1 MNTDNR
7 NKWGQMGEDVL
18 NSVFQAVESGNFTGL
33 SDNIS
38 ALVSEA
44 ADSIS
49 RGADQVGREIGRQ
62 MRDRGRQNAQVNRD
76 RAREYARTYRSQAGA
91 PRRNYGQ
98 EVRETVRNSFQQA
111 KQVPAR
117 YRRYLPGQTAGPL
130 CIGFGVAGTVLL
142 GSATVATAIVAACT
156 GLVWGV
162 PFGLGIA
169 TLPFIGLIA
178 KGAGLNGRN
187 SRFRAYVRA
196 IGDRGYCKIED
207 LAGAIGR
214 RSSYVRK
221 DLQDMLRKGYFLQG
235 HMDSA
240 QTTLI
245 VDQETYAQYEEAEQA
260 RVRRESEAA
269 QCPDEVRAIIAEG
282 EAYITHIRECNDAI
296 PGEEIS
302 AKLDQL
308 ENVMRRIFD
317 QVKKDPDS
325 AQDLHKLMTYYLPT
339 TTKLIDAYRDL
350 DTQPE
355 YGENIVNTKKE
366 IESTLD
372 TINEAFENLFDSLFE
387 DRAWDI
393 SSDISAMKVMLQQE
407 GLMNNEDFK

>member
-62 MRDRGRQNAQVNRD
+62 MRDLGRKNEQVN
-76 RAREYARTYRSQAGA
+76 TYRSQAGT

-130 CIGFGVAGTVLL
+130 CIGFGVAGTVML
-142 GSATVATAIVAACT
+142 GSATIATVIVAACS

-245 VDQETYAQYEEAEQA
+245 VDQETYAQYEETEQA
-260 RVRRESEAA
+260 RRRRETEAA
-269 QCPDEVRAIIAEG
+269 QCPDEVRTIIAEG

-308 ENVMRRIFD
+308 ENVVRRIFD
-317 QVKKDPDS
+317 QVKKDPGS
-325 AQDLHKLMTYYLPT
+325 AQELHKLMTYYLPT

-350 DTQPE
+350 DAQPE

-407 GLMNNEDFK
+407 GLTNNDDFK

>member
-1 MNTDNR
+1 MNTYNR

-62 MRDRGRQNAQVNRD
+62 MRDLGRKNVQVN
-76 RAREYARTYRSQAGA
+76 TYRSQAGT

-130 CIGFGVAGTVLL
+130 CIGFGVAGTVML
-142 GSATVATAIVAACT
+142 GSATIATVIVAACS

-245 VDQETYAQYEEAEQA
+245 VDQETYAQYEETEQA
-260 RVRRESEAA
+260 RRRRETEAA
-269 QCPDEVRAIIAEG
+269 QCPDEVRTIIAEG

-308 ENVMRRIFD
+308 ENVVRRIFD
-317 QVKKDPDS
+317 QVKKDPGS
-325 AQDLHKLMTYYLPT
+325 AQELHKLMTYYLPT

-350 DTQPE
+350 DAQPE

-407 GLMNNEDFK
+407 GLTNNEDFK

>member
-49 RGADQVGREIGRQ
+49 RSADQVSREIGRQ
-62 MRDRGRQNAQVNRD
+62 MRDRGRQNAQVHRD
-76 RAREYARTYRSQAGA
+76 RAQEYARTYRSQAGA
-91 PRRNYGQ
+91 PRRTYGQ
-98 EVRETVRNSFQQA
+98 LVRDTVQNGFRQA

-117 YRRYLPGQTAGPL
+117 YRSYLPGQTAGPL
-130 CIGFGVAGTVLL
+130 CIGLGVTGTVLL
-142 GSATVATAIVAACT
+142 GAATITTAIVAACT

-162 PFGLGIA
+162 PVGLGIA

-207 LAGAIGR
+207 LAGAIGK

-245 VDQETYAQYEEAEQA
+245 VDQETYRQYEEAEQA
-260 RVRRESEAA
+260 RVRRETEAA
-269 QCPDEVRAIIAEG
+269 QCPDEVRTIIAEG
-282 EAYITHIRECNDAI
+282 EAYIAHIRECNDAI

-308 ENVMRRIFD
+308 ENVVRRIFD

-325 AQDLHKLMTYYLPT
+325 AQELHKLMTYYLPT

-350 DTQPE
+350 DAQPE

-407 GLMNNEDFK
+407 GLTNNEDFK